1 MIDNVLVI
9 YDMFGDVPMQFY
21 LISKEKHSE
30 IFNDALSADGI
41 IINVNNQDGD
51 AGEKLQDWLNSNE
64 ESCLFDKDGIIPPNT
79 KLVHFG
85 FAC

>member
-9 YDMFGDVPMQFY
+9 YDMFGDVEMEFY
-21 LISKEKHSE
+21 LISKEKHPE
-30 IFNDALSADGI
+30 IFNDALNSDGI

-51 AGEKLQDWLNSNE
+51 AGEKLQDFLNSNG
-64 ESCLFDKDGIIPPNT
+64 ESCLFDKNILIPANT